1 MTEGSDG
8 RKKIAVL
15 GGGCGSLS
23 AVWALTEL
31 PGWEAKYDITVY
43 QIGWRLGGKCASGR
57 NREAGARIEEHGLHV
72 WAGFYENG
80 FHMMQQ
86 AYAALPPDPQNP
98 IRGWQDAFHKHS
110 AVMIYEQVGG
120 RWVDWPMTFPEND
133 DVPGTG
139 GELPSLWDYVQ
150 LILGWIIGQIESGS
164 TEAIAPHAAL
174 PGAPTL
180 WHRIEQFVVGVVER
194 VTLREILGAEHEP
207 GTPPPLASHSA
218 HDILVTAKKF
228 AGSLPPDPARHLAR
242 DHHDLLYL
250 VSEADKRLAERRAAA
265 PEDDGLRRLALLL
278 NLAHAV
284 IRGLIVDGVIF
295 FGFDVIDGIDWRDWL
310 AKHGA
315 ATETIDS
322 ALVRGIYDYVFGFFR
337 GRASEPK
344 LEAGTAMNG
353 ILRLFFT
360 FKGALFWEMQ
370 AGMGDIVFAP
380 LYRALKARGVRFEF
394 FRKITNLALAS
405 DGKSIGRIDLLEQA
419 HPKPEVGEY
428 DPLFPVKGVPA
439 WPSEPLYDRLAEGE
453 ELRKG
458 KINLESAWT
467 PWTGKP
473 ASLVAGKDFDAVIL
487 GLSIAAVRDAAPE
500 ILAAGG
506 PLAEML
512 DEVQTVQ
519 TSALQLW
526 FSGDAAAIGAPSTA
540 RICSAYAQDLNTWAD
555 MSFLLPRED
564 WPAGPAPGFIAYL
577 CGEFPDADVIPPFSD
592 PSFPARELERFAQAA
607 RSWLETNAGHI
618 WTKTSPSAGSFDWS
632 ALFDPAGGD
641 GPARLLSQYLRV
653 NIDPTERY
661 VLSLPGTSRYRLRAG
676 DSGYANLFLAGDWV
690 KTSINAGCVEAA
702 VMAGMDAASALSG
715 VRIPIVGGLP

>member
-1 MTEGSDG
+1 MTEDNAG

-31 PGWEAKYDITVY
+31 PDWEKKYDITVY

-57 NREAGARIEEHGLHV
+57 NLAAGKRIEEHGLHV

-86 AYAALPPDPQNP
+86 AYAALPADPENP

-133 DVPGTG
+133 AVPGTG
-139 GELPSLWDYVQ
+139 GEMPSIWDYVQ
-150 LILGWIIGQIESGS
+150 LILDWIIQQIESGS
-164 TEAIAPHAAL
+164 TEAIEPYPPI
-174 PGAPTL
+174 PGTPNL
-180 WHRIEQFVVGVVER
+180 WQRIERFVSRIVER
-194 VTLREILGAEHEP
+194 ATLFEILASEHEP

-218 HDILVTAKKF
+218 DDILVTARKF
-228 AGSLPPDPARHLAR
+228 ARTLPPDPAEHLAR

-250 VSEADKRLAERRAAA
+250 VSEAGQRLAERRAAA

-278 NLAHAV
+278 DLAHAT
-284 IRGLIVDGVIF
+284 IRGVLEDGVIF
-295 FGFDVIDGIDWRDWL
+295 RGFDAIDGIDWRDWL
-310 AKHGA
+310 AKNGA
-315 ATETIDS
+315 TTETIDS

-344 LEAGTAMNG
+344 LEAGTAMRG

-360 FKGALFWEMQ
+360 YKGALFWEMQ

-380 LYRALKARGVRFEF
+380 LYRVLKERGVRFEF
-394 FRKITNLALAS
+394 FRKITNLALAA

-428 DPLFPVKGVPA
+428 DPLTRVKGVPA
-439 WPSEPLYDRLAEGE
+439 WPSEPFYDQLAEGKA
-453 ELRKG
+453 LQDG

-467 PWTGKP
+467 TWTGKSS
-473 ASLVAGKDFDAVIL
+473 SLEAGKDFDAVIL
-487 GLSIAAVRDAAPE
+487 GLSLAAVRDVAPE

-506 PLAEML
+506 PLAKML
-512 DEVQTVQ
+512 KKVQTVQ
-519 TSALQLW
+519 TGALQLW
-526 FSGDAAAIGAPSTA
+526 FSGDAAGIGAPPTP
-540 RICSAYAQDLNTWAD
+540 RICSSYAQDLNTWAD

-564 WPAGPAPGFIAYL
+564 WPAGSAPGFIAYL

-592 PSFPARELERFAQAA
+592 PSFPDRELERFTQAA
-607 RSWLETNAGHI
+607 ASWLETNAGHI
-618 WTKTSPSAGSFDWS
+618 WTKTGPSEGSFDWS
-632 ALFDPAGGD
+632 ALFDPSGGN
-641 GPARLLSQYLRV
+641 GPARLLSQYRRV

-676 DSGYANLFLAGDWV
+676 ESGYKNLFLAGDWV

-715 VRIPIVGGLP
+715 VRIPVVGGLS